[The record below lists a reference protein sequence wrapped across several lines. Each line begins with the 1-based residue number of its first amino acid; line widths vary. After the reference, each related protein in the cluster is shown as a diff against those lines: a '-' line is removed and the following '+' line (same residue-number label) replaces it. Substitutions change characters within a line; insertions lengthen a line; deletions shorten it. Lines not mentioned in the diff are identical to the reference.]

1 MWSTSALNIY
11 GVVAG
16 GILVALCMARA
27 TSLMARWANLTDSL
41 ITRHLTLPYIVR
53 RHQLFGP
60 WSRGSVLLHLSYII
74 VNIFLI
80 FFGDSSLTGAGRRAG
95 ALALTNLTFLL
106 SAMHLSFL
114 ADCLGITL
122 RNCKR
127 IHRAVGWMVI
137 ALQIFHIMMA
147 TLVSRMDFPAYEPEN
162 FAAILVRFLTRCSRS
177 VADLS

>member
-1 MWSTSALNIY
+1 MNAFNIY

-27 TSLMARWANLTDSL
+27 TSLLARWAKLTDSL
-41 ITRHLTLPYIVR
+41 ITKHLTLPYIVR
-53 RHQLFGP
+53 RHQLYGP
-60 WSRGSVLLHLSYII
+60 WSRGSILLHLSYIT
-74 VNIFLI
+74 VNIFLV

-95 ALALTNLTFLL
+95 ALALINLTFLL

-127 IHRAVGWMVI
+127 IHLTVGWIAI
-137 ALQIFHIMMA
+137 ALQTFHIMMA
-147 TLVSRMDFPAYEPEN
+147 VLVSRVDFPVHEPEN
-162 FAAILVRFLTRCSRS
+162 FAAILVRFLTR
-177 VADLS
+177 